1 MIIFDFAA
9 SSRGTSKLFVVVIHA
24 RNIRKRIVLYQNVVS
39 ECRKNRFF
47 VLALVLRTT
56 GRNVFRDNNEGTR
69 AKLIINTLE
78 IIHLVRMENFMGN

>member
-1 MIIFDFAA
+1 MREIYANA
-9 SSRGTSKLFVVVIHA
+9 LFCI
-24 RNIRKRIVLYQNVVS
+24 KMSFQNL
-39 ECRKNRFF
+39 EKTDFF
-47 VLALVLRTT
+47 VLALVLRTA

>member
-1 MIIFDFAA
+1 MSF
-9 SSRGTSKLFVVVIHA
+9 
-24 RNIRKRIVLYQNVVS
+24 QNL
-39 ECRKNRFF
+39 EKTDFF
-47 VLALVLRTT
+47 VLVLVLRTA